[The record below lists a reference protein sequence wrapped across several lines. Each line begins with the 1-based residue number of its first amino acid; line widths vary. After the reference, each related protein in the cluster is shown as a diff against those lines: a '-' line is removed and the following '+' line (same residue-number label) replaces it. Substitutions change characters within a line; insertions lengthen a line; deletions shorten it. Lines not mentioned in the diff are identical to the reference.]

1 MIAEKTNASVKMYL
15 EDDIARLY
23 QDHFRLIT
31 GQNLNSNLIENKSS
45 VISAKEIEN
54 CIQLLHKDYHN
65 LGIRIFVFQNKIQA
79 VLNFLNPLGAPFC
92 LKTIRSIFRKQ
103 LVGLNGFGIIH
114 IYPFNYPKDL
124 TCYKQTIKLYILETL
139 YHELR
144 HAYQDEFMTWIKES
158 NYVDGGQP
166 GYFAQK
172 SERDARHFATRM
184 MNKFHDDINDIL
196 GIKIKWESCWGRLE
210 IYE

>member
-1 MIAEKTNASVKMYL
+1 MIAEKSNASVKVYL
-15 EDDIARLY
+15 EDDIGRLY
-23 QDHFRLIT
+23 QDHLRLVT

-45 VISAKEIEN
+45 VISAKEIED

-79 VLNFLNPLGAPFC
+79 VLNFLNPLGAPCC

-124 TCYKQTIKLYILETL
+124 TCYKQTIKLFILETL

-144 HAYQDEFMTWIKES
+144 HAYQDEFMTWIKDS

-196 GIKIKWESCWGRLE
+196 GIKFNWESCWGRLD

>member
-15 EDDIARLY
+15 EDDITRLC
-23 QDHFRLIT
+23 QDHFRLLT
-31 GQNLNSNLIENKSS
+31 GHDLKSNLIENKSS
-45 VISAKEIEN
+45 VISAKEIEK

-65 LGIRIFVFQNKIQA
+65 LGIKIFVFQNKIQT

-92 LKTIRSIFRKQ
+92 LKTIRRKQ

-124 TCYKQTIKLYILETL
+124 TCYKQTIKLFILETL

-144 HAYQDEFMTWIKES
+144 HAYQDEFMTWIKDS

-196 GIKIKWESCWGRLE
+196 GIKFNWESCWGRLD
-210 IYE
+210 IYG

>member
-31 GQNLNSNLIENKSS
+31 GQNLNRNLIENKSS

-65 LGIRIFVFQNKIQA
+65 LGIRVFVFQNKIQV
-79 VLNFLNPLGAPFC
+79 VLNFLNPFGAPFC

-124 TCYKQTIKLYILETL
+124 SCYKQTIKLFILETL

-144 HAYQDEFMTWIKES
+144 HAYQDEFMTCIKDS
-158 NYVDGGQP
+158 RYIDGGQP

-196 GIKIKWESCWGRLE
+196 GIKFKWESCWGRLE

>member
-1 MIAEKTNASVKMYL
+1 MITEKTNASVKMYL

-23 QDHFRLIT
+23 QDHFQLIT
-31 GQNLNSNLIENKSS
+31 GQGLKSNLIENKSS
-45 VISAKEIEN
+45 VISTKEIEK
-54 CIQLLHKDYHN
+54 CIQLLYKDYHN

-79 VLNFLNPLGAPFC
+79 LLNFSNPLGTPFC
-92 LKTIRSIFRKQ
+92 LKTIRIILRKQ

-124 TCYKQTIKLYILETL
+124 PCYRQIIKLFILETL

-144 HAYQDEFMTWIKES
+144 HAYQDEFMTWVKDSKYI
-158 NYVDGGQP
+158 DGGQP
-166 GYFAQK
+166 GYLTQK

>member
-1 MIAEKTNASVKMYL
+1 MIAEKINASVKMYL

-31 GQNLNSNLIENKSS
+31 GQDLKSNLIVNKSS
-45 VISAKEIEN
+45 VISAKEIGK

-65 LGIRIFVFQNKIQA
+65 LGIRIFVFQNKFQA
-79 VLNFLNPLGAPFC
+79 LHNFLNPLGAPFC
-92 LKTIRSIFRKQ
+92 LKTIRRIFRKQ
-103 LVGLNGFGIIH
+103 LVGLNGYQIIH

-124 TCYKQTIKLYILETL
+124 TCYSQTIKLLILETL

-144 HAYQDEFMTWIKES
+144 HSYQDEFMTCVKDSKYI
-158 NYVDGGQP
+158 DGDQP
-166 GYFAQK
+166 GYFGQK

-196 GIKIKWESCWGRLE
+196 GIKFKWESCWGRLE

>member
-1 MIAEKTNASVKMYL
+1 MIAEKTNASVKIYL

-31 GQNLNSNLIENKSS
+31 EQDLKSNLIENKSS
-45 VISAKEIEN
+45 LISAKEIEK

-65 LGIRIFVFQNKIQA
+65 LGIRISVFQNKIQA
-79 VLNFLNPLGAPFC
+79 LLNFLNPLGAPFC
-92 LKTIRSIFRKQ
+92 IKTIRRILRKQ

-124 TCYKQTIKLYILETL
+124 PCYRQIIKLFILETL

-144 HAYQDEFMTWIKES
+144 HAYQDEFMTWFKDSKYI
-158 NYVDGGQP
+158 DGGQP
-166 GYFAQK
+166 GYLTQK

-196 GIKIKWESCWGRLE
+196 GIKFKWESCCGRLE
-210 IYE
+210 IYK

>member
-1 MIAEKTNASVKMYL
+1 MLKKTNASVKMYL
-15 EDDIARLY
+15 EDDIARLC
-23 QDHFRLIT
+23 QDHFRLLT
-31 GQNLNSNLIENKSS
+31 GHELKSNLIENKSS
-45 VISAKEIEN
+45 VISAKEIKK

-65 LGIRIFVFQNKIQA
+65 LGIRIFVFQNKVQ
-79 VLNFLNPLGAPFC
+79 VLLNFLNPLGAPFC
-92 LKTIRSIFRKQ
+92 LKTIKRIFKKP

-124 TCYKQTIKLYILETL
+124 TCYRQTIKLFILETL

-144 HAYQDEFMTWIKES
+144 HAYQDEFMACAEES
-158 NYVDGGQP
+158 EYIDGDQP
-166 GYFAQK
+166 GAQK

-196 GIKIKWESCWGRLE
+196 GIKFKWESCWGRLE
-210 IYE
+210 IY

>member
-31 GQNLNSNLIENKSS
+31 GEDLKSNLIENKSF
-45 VISAKEIEN
+45 VISAKEIEK

-65 LGIRIFVFQNKIQA
+65 LGIRIVVFQNKIQA
-79 VLNFLNPLGAPFC
+79 LFNFLNPLGAPFC
-92 LKTIRSIFRKQ
+92 LKTIKRIFRKQ

-124 TCYKQTIKLYILETL
+124 TCYKQTIKLFILETL

-144 HAYQDEFMTWIKES
+144 HAYQDEFMTWIKDS
-158 NYVDGGQP
+158 NYVDGGHWL
-166 GYFAQK
+166 FCTK
-172 SERDARHFATRM
+172 KRARCKTLC
-184 MNKFHDDINDIL
+184 D
-196 GIKIKWESCWGRLE
+196 
-210 IYE
+210 